1 MIIYVVPLDHYY
13 HIIPFKLKKIWRYIK
28 VTVHLQGCL
37 SSKRCSAPGLNGRYL
52 KPYIKL
58 KLIELAI

>member
-1 MIIYVVPLDHYY
+1 MENLQGMLVSLSD
-13 HIIPFKLKKIWRYIK
+13 KLIK

-37 SSKRCSAPGLNGRYL
+37 LSKRCSVPGLNGRYL